1 MMQGNFQ
8 ASDLEKEM
16 DFVAEKRNTQK
27 NSKKLK
33 FSLSAKRIHSGESGR
48 KQSLR

>member
-8 ASDLEKEM
+8 ASDFEKEM
-16 DFVAEKRNTQK
+16 NFVAEKRNTSK
-27 NSKKLK
+27 NSNKLK
-33 FSLSAKRIHSGESGR
+33 FSLSAKRIQGGESGR